1 MCLKAFI
8 LGGMQNPLR
17 ILLLILSGEAIFLL
31 PFVLARVFRPTFLA
45 VFELSNTQL
54 GSCYS
59 LYGIVALICYF
70 LGGTVADHFPP
81 RKLMALALFLTALGG
96 FYMYTLPSFEA
107 LRLLYAYWGFTSIF
121 LFWSAMIKAT
131 RAWGGQAHQGKAFG
145 FLEGG
150 RGFFAASL
158 GTLGVLIFAWVI
170 PSEIGTISLGER
182 QEAFRW
188 VILAASFFC
197 AGIGLLLWL
206 FFQDPKQETVGDTKG
221 LGSWTD
227 IKKAFSNSSV
237 RYLMLIVL
245 SASIGYKVTDVFSL
259 YASEI
264 MLFDEVDAAKVGSYQ
279 MYLRPFICVLV
290 GFFADRTSNAL
301 VLCYAF
307 ACMLLGALL
316 FATGWVVEP
325 AIGLFILTLVITALG
340 TYALRA
346 VYFATMEE
354 GKIPFA
360 ITGTAVGL
368 ISLVGY
374 TPDIFVGPIMGFFLD
389 GSPGIWGHQQLFLFL
404 ATFSLIGL
412 YASYRFMKI
421 IRK

>member
-1 MCLKAFI
+1 LCLKAFI

-107 LRLLYAYWGFTSIF
+107 LQLLYVYWGFTSIF

-170 PSEIGTISLGER
+170 PSEIGTISLDER
-182 QEAFRW
+182 QEA
-188 VILAASFFC
+188 
-197 AGIGLLLWL
+197 
-206 FFQDPKQETVGDTKG
+206 
-221 LGSWTD
+221 SWTD

-316 FATGWVVEP
+316 FATGWVVAP